1 MATYLSNAFS
11 LNMLGQLPQQGRTIK
26 VRPIT
31 LEEVKDL
38 LKGGFESAVGH
49 PATAQVM
56 SALLGVEIPPNRV
69 AITLKPGD
77 KLVVF
82 QLGTRLAEGQ
92 VLSAEEVAA
101 LYKEGKATFAVVEVV
116 G

>member
-1 MATYLSNAFS
+1 MSLFLSNAFS
-11 LNMLGQLPQQGRTIK
+11 ISMLGQLPQQGLTVR
-26 VRPIT
+26 VRPLS
-31 LEEVKDL
+31 LEEAKNL

-56 SALLGVEIPPNRV
+56 TALLGVEVPPNRV
-69 AITLKPGD
+69 SIRLNPGD

-92 VLSAEEVAA
+92 VLSAEEVWD
-101 LYKEGKATFAVVEVV
+101 LYNRGLASFSLVEVL
-116 G
+116 